1 MTQRRIAVAGA
12 TGAIGTPLT
21 AALVARGH
29 QVTALTRSP
38 DRYDGAGEPRRADV
52 LDRDEVQ
59 RALEGHP
66 TAYYLVHSLDRPDF
80 AARDAEAA
88 RTFAAACVGAGVRRI
103 VYLGGLG
110 QDGPGLSEHLRSRR
124 EVEVLLGGTGL
135 DVAALRAA
143 VVVGPG
149 SISWALIRRLA
160 TVLPVLTGPHLT
172 VPTQPIALRDVLDEL
187 VLLGENTE
195 LTGAFETGGP
205 DVLGYGQLVRRAA
218 RIITGRAM
226 PMVPFPVPT
235 SLLPL
240 VTDLDPQVLG
250 HLVES
255 LSSPTVVTHDRL
267 AELRDRPRLGY
278 DDAVRLAESTDG
290 PP

>member
-21 AALVARGH
+21 EALVARGH

-38 DRYDGAGEPRRADV
+38 ERYTGAGRPQGADV
-52 LDRDEVQ
+52 LDRDGLQ
-59 RALEGHP
+59 QALMGHR

-80 AARDAEAA
+80 VDRDAEAA
-88 RTFAAACVGAGVRRI
+88 RVFAAAAAAAGVHRI
-103 VYLGGLG
+103 IYLGGLG
-110 QDGPGLSEHLRSRR
+110 EDGPGLSEHLRSRR
-124 EVEVLLGGTGL
+124 EVEGLLAGTGL
-135 DVAALRAA
+135 DVTTLRAA

-160 TVLPVLTGPHLT
+160 TLLPVMTGPHLG

-187 VLLGENTE
+187 VLLGESPD
-195 LTGAFETGGP
+195 LTGVFETGGP
-205 DVLGYGQLVRRAA
+205 DVLGYGRLVQRAC

-226 PMVPFPVPT
+226 PMVPLPVPT

-240 VTDLDPQVLG
+240 VTDLDPTVLG

-255 LSSPTVVTHDRL
+255 LSSPTVVAHDRL
-267 AELRDRPRLGY
+267 TALRERPRLGY
-278 DDAVRLAESTDG
+278 DDAVRLAESASS
-290 PP
+290 